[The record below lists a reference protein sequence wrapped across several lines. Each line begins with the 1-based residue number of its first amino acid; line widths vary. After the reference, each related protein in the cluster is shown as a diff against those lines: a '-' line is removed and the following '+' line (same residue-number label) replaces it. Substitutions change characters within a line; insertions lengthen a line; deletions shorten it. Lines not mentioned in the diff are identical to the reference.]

1 MFKKLV
7 LIGLISLFFSCNQK
21 PTLSTDE
28 IFVGKWV
35 YYKTIP
41 YGKED
46 HSQDGMVSS
55 LTKEENTNETYSFA
69 LYTGQTVLF
78 SKQDDS
84 TLTGVDNNMKVI
96 YISSTGHIALVMNPT
111 DGIEFSKLK

>member
-1 MFKKLV
+1 MFKKIT
-7 LIGLISLFFSCNQK
+7 LIGLTVLLFSCNQT
-21 PTLSTDE
+21 PTLSTDDM
-28 IFVGKWV
+28 FVGKWV

-41 YGKED
+41 YQKED

-55 LTKEENTNETYSFA
+55 LTKEADTNETYSFS

-84 TLTGVDNNMKVI
+84 TLTGVGNNMKVI
-96 YISSTGHIALVMNPT
+96 YISSTKHIALVFNQT